1 MSTTARKNTFKKHLV
16 KAVKKEV
23 RQSIRYLKR
32 ERGRASDRVVQEPAK
47 LLNTFLRSLGL

>member
-1 MSTTARKNTFKKHLV
+1 MSTSRKNTFKKQLV

-23 RQSIRYLKR
+23 RQSICYLKR

-47 LLNTFLRSLGL
+47 MLNTVLRSLGL